1 MTVMVVGNALDGN
14 TRLQLFVELIVQVI
28 VQEQIPAGIR

>member
-1 MTVMVVGNALDGN
+1 MTVKVVGNALDGN
-14 TRLQLFVELIVQVI
+14 TRLHLFVELIVQVI

>member
-1 MTVMVVGNALDGN
+1 MVVGNAIEGN
-14 TRLQLFVELIVQVI
+14 KRLQQFVELIVQVI